1 MTLTGAGTKWT
12 NTAGTVVIGHQGN
25 GTLDLQNGAEFST
38 PADLVVG
45 QSGQGTLSIA
55 SGAKVSDVNA
65 TVGAVSGSTGTVVV
79 DAGNWTNSGSLD
91 IGING
96 AGVVTIKDNGH
107 LTSGDTTVG
116 GYGSLIVDPAVVDI
130 LGNFT
135 LSHGGLL
142 ELDIAGITS
151 DLFSQLSISGSGF
164 FQGTIDLDFINGFAP
179 ETGDSFDLIT
189 SNGADFASA
198 TFTIEGLEPGFLYT
212 DSFSNGS
219 FTLVAQNDGVS
230 TTATPEPSSLWLLA
244 SALIILS
251 VAVWRKNSKARA
263 CPGKGRSV

>member
-1 MTLTGAGTKWT
+1 TSSGFSSAATAAVAGPGSALISTSLCVGCDGQGTLELSISGQGSSTSGLIIGDATGITGTMTLTGAGTKWT

-189 SNGADFASA
+189 
-198 TFTIEGLEPGFLYT
+198 
-212 DSFSNGS
+212 
-219 FTLVAQNDGVS
+219 
-230 TTATPEPSSLWLLA
+230 
-244 SALIILS
+244 
-251 VAVWRKNSKARA
+251 
-263 CPGKGRSV
+263 